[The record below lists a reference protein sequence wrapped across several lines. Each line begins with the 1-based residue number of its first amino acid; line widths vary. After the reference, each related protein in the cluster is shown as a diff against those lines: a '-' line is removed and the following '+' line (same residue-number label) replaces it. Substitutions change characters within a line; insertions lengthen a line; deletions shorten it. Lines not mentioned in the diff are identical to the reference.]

1 MARTGKSSKFW
12 IVYLAA
18 WLPYAASYAAV
29 FLAQGSASL
38 GAVIRG
44 TLINIGSAALLGL
57 GVLRICEQ
65 FTWTHHRRPW
75 FFPAHTGF
83 IAAYS
88 TLWLLAMMTIAT
100 IEQSVIAGRWSPV
113 IFARPVIYWTLL
125 SGLMIYATIASVA
138 YVIQV
143 SSRLREEQ
151 ARAERLEALR
161 AMAELKALRAQLN
174 PHFLFNTLHSLM
186 ALVRHNPQAAED
198 ALERFADML
207 RYTLKAGREDKAK
220 TDDVLLI
227 DEWNF
232 VQNYLSM
239 EKLRLGDRLRVE
251 TSIDANSLDCSVPA
265 FILQPLVENAIR
277 HAIAPHMRSGTVM
290 IASRIEDGELVL
302 EVSDDGPGTTKDEI
316 ETSSGL
322 GLRAARQRL
331 ELRYGGQARFDIDAA
346 PRKGVAIKIRV
357 PVEHRIEDEL
367 KDREVQWQ
375 LAP

>member
-1 MARTGKSSKFW
+1 MAGKSSKFW

-29 FLAQGSASL
+29 FLAQGSASMT
-38 GAVIRG
+38 AVIRG

-57 GVLRICEQ
+57 GVLRICER
-65 FTWTHHRRPW
+65 FPWKHHRRRW
-75 FFPAHTGF
+75 FFPAHIGF
-83 IAAYS
+83 VATYS
-88 TLWLLAMMTIAT
+88 LLWLLAMMLMVTL
-100 IEQSVIAGRWSPV
+100 ERSVIAGRWTSV
-113 IFARPVIYWTLL
+113 IFARPVIYWTFL
-125 SGLMIYATIASVA
+125 SGIMIYATISSVA

-161 AMAELKALRAQLN
+161 AMAELRALRAQLN

-186 ALVRHNPQAAED
+186 ALIRHNPQAAEG

-207 RYTLKAGREDKAK
+207 RYTLKAGREDQAK

-251 TSIDANSLDCSVPA
+251 ARIAEDSLDCAVPA

-277 HAIAPHMRSGTVM
+277 HAIAPHTRAGALM
-290 IASRIEDGELVL
+290 IASRIEDRELVL
-302 EVSDDGPGTTKDEI
+302 EVSDDGPGTTMDEI
-316 ETSSGL
+316 ESSRGL

-331 ELRYGGQARFDIDAA
+331 ELRYGGRARLAIDTA
-346 PRKGVAIKIRV
+346 PGRGVAIRIRA
-357 PVEHRIEDEL
+357 PVERAVEDAL
-367 KDREVQWQ
+367 KDGGVRCQ